1 MGWIA
6 LAVLL
11 NIVLI
16 ERAGFILA
24 SIPLFWLTS
33 RAFDARHPWRD
44 AILAVSLSVG
54 AYLVFAR
61 LLQISL
67 PAGLLA
73 RWI

>member
-1 MGWIA
+1 
-6 LAVLL
+6 
-11 NIVLI
+11 
-16 ERAGFILA
+16 
-24 SIPLFWLTS
+24 
-33 RAFDARHPWRD
+33 
-44 AILAVSLSVG
+44 LSVG